1 MGRTA
6 MLLVLVAAA
15 LSPASSAGVRLGHT
29 NRRHAAPSVDK
40 HPEVVALKQT
50 LTSAKRAYDQSTHDN
65 KYAAV
70 ETEVLKTKVAAAEAA
85 HALKHSTLSVAAAEA
100 ELARA
105 KTLNDAAGEAKAR
118 EQLAGARAAQ
128 DKAQANPATK
138 KVVEDAA
145 KTSPEMPHDGV
156 DRLLSQIMRRITG
169 EYNDAKAQYAAQL
182 DREKTRFDGAQ
193 DRAAAD
199 HGDTVKQLMA
209 RVKAERLAIV
219 LKKSGLDA
227 TKSELEEGKV
237 FTMSLPA
244 HTKHTHTYTHTHG
257 HPPRA
262 CLFACT
268 RLLPPLATGSLA
280 HGI

>member
-1 MGRTA
+1 
-6 MLLVLVAAA
+6 
-15 LSPASSAGVRLGHT
+15 
-29 NRRHAAPSVDK
+29 VDA

-50 LTSAKRAYDQSTHDN
+50 LTLAKREYNQATHDE
-65 KYAAV
+65 KYAAAD
-70 ETEVLKTKVAAAEAA
+70 TEKLKTKVAAAEAA

-118 EQLAGARAAQ
+118 EQLAVARAAQ

-138 KVVEDAA
+138 VVEDAA
-145 KTSPEMPHDGV
+145 KTSPEAPHEGV

-169 EYNDAKAQYAAQL
+169 EYNDAKASYAAQL
-182 DREKTRFDGAQ
+182 DREKTRFDNAQ

-219 LKKSGLDA
+219 LKRSGLEA

-237 FTMSLPA
+237 S
-244 HTKHTHTYTHTHG
+244 
-257 HPPRA
+257 R
-262 CLFACT
+262 LFP
-268 RLLPPLATGSLA
+268 LPPHEHASSPVLGYP
-280 HGI
+280 HR